1 MENTRIDVRPHP
13 QLLEM
18 LFAFKNKVSNVFK
31 DVLGL
36 YEIHHISLTHIN
48 KQNELLTLSSTPSM
62 EYNLFSSQLWR
73 YDQSYDP
80 KWYHLG
86 AQDYWQNLYNQSRYD
101 ELYYLKQI
109 KHAFPIGLSL
119 AATLNE
125 NHVVY
130 SLASHKSCAATK
142 EIFLNQ
148 QEDFYKIGQYC
159 SNRLNPLFDYC
170 DSTDLPTIH
179 LKAGCL

>member
-1 MENTRIDVRPHP
+1 MENSRIDVRPHP
-13 QLLEM
+13 QLLEV
-18 LFAFKNKVSNVFK
+18 LFAFKSKVSNVFK

-36 YEIHHISLTHIN
+36 HEMHHIALTHIN
-48 KQNELLTLSSTPSM
+48 KNHELITFSSTPSM

-80 KWYHLG
+80 RWYHLG
-86 AQDYWQNLYNQSRYD
+86 TQAYWQTLYQQTRYD

-125 NHVVY
+125 NHVIY
-130 SLASHKSCAATK
+130 SLASHKSCPSTQEA
-142 EIFLNQ
+142 FLNQ

-159 SNRLNPLFDYC
+159 SNRLSPLLEQFDSFPSQEC
-170 DSTDLPTIH
+170 PIN
-179 LKAGCL
+179 AGHI